1 MDTKQDDR
9 QRHNQAEQ
17 TRLYGAPLAEVVDDL
32 TATFAISRGALAQ
45 VLGLSAPMLSQ
56 LATAH
61 RVKIGNPA
69 AVHRLQ
75 RLLALLADV
84 RSGQLTAAEA
94 LRTVEAEEPGQV
106 LTRTTQLAVR
116 RGAADVQQLLR
127 ATGSAADLMRAADLL
142 QEGFPA
148 LADLVRIY
156 GMGRNDEAAAHFQ
169 RFVAR

>member
-1 MDTKQDDR
+1 MDTKPDDR
-9 QRHNQAEQ
+9 QSHNQVEQ

-32 TATFAISRGALAQ
+32 TAAFGLSRAALAQ
-45 VLGLSAPMLSQ
+45 VLGISAPMLSQ

-61 RVKIGNPA
+61 RVKIGNPS

-75 RLLALLADV
+75 RLLALLPDV
-84 RSGQLTAAEA
+84 RSGRQTAAEA
-94 LRTVEAEEPGQV
+94 LGTVQAEEPGQV

-127 ATGSAADLMRAADLL
+127 ATGSAGELMQAAELL
-142 QEGFPA
+142 QESFPA
-148 LADLVRIY
+148 LAELVRVY